1 MVEDND
7 VTGNYADNVAIV
19 GQPFAGGILLADNPG
34 PPGHESTVSNVVVS
48 NNHLSNNG
56 DAVLTGMDL
65 VLSSPSGSTGN
76 VFKNNECASS
86 FPAGL
91 CTT

>member
-1 MVEDND
+1 M
-7 VTGNYADNVAIV
+7 
-19 GQPFAGGILLADNPG
+19 
-34 PPGHESTVSNVVVS
+34 SNVVVRD
-48 NNHLSNNG
+48 NHLSNNG
-56 DAVLTGMDL
+56 DAVLTGVDL
-65 VLSSPSGSTGN
+65 VLSSPSGGTGN